1 MIFIKHSTR
10 FLSLLLIIATLL
22 FCLSACADKPETSKA
37 SSPSVSSSTS
47 RSKPSASDDG
57 YIANKSSKKV
67 HTPDCSYLPAE
78 KNRVYYD
85 DLDEALDDGYEP
97 CKKCHP
103 ER

>member
-1 MIFIKHSTR
+1 MILIKSYTR

-22 FCLSACADKPETSKA
+22 FCLSSCADKPEASKA

-47 RSKPSASDDG
+47 RSKTSAADDG

-67 HTPDCSYLPAE
+67 HTPDCSYLPAR
-78 KNRVYYD
+78 KNRIYYD
-85 DLDEALDDGYEP
+85 DLNDALADGYEP

-103 ER
+103 H